1 MKLQEE
7 EEDDYVDEKKEKE
20 EEEPPLVDAKPI
32 DEPVINF
39 IFSQPPCREVLLE
52 LAQNCN
58 KITLPKSIVG
68 PGFPPPHN
76 QDTLISPNHSLNF
89 QTKGLSNIW
98 KKPRMK
104 NLPFLISTISSKE
117 DSHT

>member
-1 MKLQEE
+1 MNLVLYTNTQVYLEHASKSAIDIHYVKLVIQSQ
-7 EEDDYVDEKKEKE
+7 
-20 EEEPPLVDAKPI
+20 
-32 DEPVINF
+32 VINF